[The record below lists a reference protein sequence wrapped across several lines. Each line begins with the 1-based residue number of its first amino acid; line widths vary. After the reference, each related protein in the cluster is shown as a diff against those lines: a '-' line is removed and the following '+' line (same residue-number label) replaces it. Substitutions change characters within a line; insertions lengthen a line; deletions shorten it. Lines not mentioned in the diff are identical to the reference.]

1 MANKY
6 IALLILIT
14 ICVVLSL
21 IIIIKNKSNTSSS
34 SSSTTT
40 SEMTK
45 PKLIKTPDPT
55 ADDFFPI
62 ISRSGTGV
70 TNASTLNS
78 DRQFYY
84 NPTSNTLTVDNM
96 RLSKVLDEN
105 GNFGSLYDVLT
116 VNSNNTVGWQKL
128 STLNMLNPC
137 DFSSFTLKISNS
149 ITIQNVGEYLLS
161 LSENTSDTFQI
172 PFLYNPSQLFS
183 TGTLTRNTKHLFSM
197 PFSSTV
203 QQYTGYY
210 NCYITTTTAS
220 TISNVIIKVYK
231 VDYSSILIQN
241 AVKLE
246 QVLTT
251 TLNSNGSNSY
261 SGIINSYSQ
270 KEISK
275 GDLIFI
281 TASPT
286 LSSYTGTQFFMDLD
300 LTILFM

>member
-1 MANKY
+1 MSNKY
-6 IALLILIT
+6 IALLVLIT

-34 SSSTTT
+34 SSTTTT
-40 SEMTK
+40 SEMTN
-45 PKLIKTPDPT
+45 PKLIKTPEPT
-55 ADDFFPI
+55 TDDFFPI
-62 ISRSGTGV
+62 ISKSGTGV

-128 STLNMLNPC
+128 SSLNMLNPC
-137 DFSSFTLKISNS
+137 DFSSFSLKISNS
-149 ITIQNVGEYLLS
+149 ITIQNNGQYLLS
-161 LSENTSDTFQI
+161 LSENLSDNFQI

-203 QQYTGYY
+203 QQFTGYY
-210 NCYITTTTAS
+210 NCYITTTTGS

-246 QVLTT
+246 EVLST

-281 TASPT
+281 TANPT

>member
-1 MANKY
+1 MTNKY
-6 IALLILIT
+6 IALLVLIT
-14 ICVVLSL
+14 ICVILSL
-21 IIIIKNKSNTSSS
+21 IIIIKNKSDTSSS
-34 SSSTTT
+34 TSSTT
-40 SEMTK
+40 SEMAK
-45 PKLIKTPDPT
+45 PKLMKTPDPT

-62 ISRSGTGV
+62 ISKTGTGV
-70 TNASTLNS
+70 TASTLNS

-128 STLNMLNPC
+128 SSLNMLNPC
-137 DFSSFTLKISNS
+137 DFSSFSLKISNS
-149 ITIQNVGEYLLS
+149 ITIQNSGEYLLS
-161 LSENTSDTFQI
+161 LSENLSDNFQI

-210 NCYITTTTAS
+210 NCYITTTSGS

-231 VDYSSILIQN
+231 ADYSSILIQN

-246 QVLTT
+246 EVLST

-300 LTILFM
+300 LSVLFM